1 MRKYVK
7 SFLLVILQN
16 AFLLTFVDM
25 LNDYKHWGIVLILIV
40 GLIWFILLS
49 MIIVSIS
56 HAKLSIDKLKI

>member
-49 MIIVSIS
+49 MIVV
-56 HAKLSIDKLKI
+56 LGLQMQDR